1 MADLNA
7 FIQWCIDTCNKEN
20 VGYSQTYRNQQTVNG
35 ITYYDC
41 SSFVNYG
48 LLAGG
53 FTTPGYAPD
62 HNAFTTYT
70 EIEVLLGLGFEEV
83 PITGEWKA
91 GDIAWRSTHTEVVY
105 SGGSGQGVTMG
116 AHTSHTALARQVS
129 INSYTSNT
137 RNFSKLFRY
146 SGGSGSEPVKPSQKV
161 SMYVIAAM
169 CGNFMQESQINP
181 GSGRA

>member
-1 MADLNA
+1 MTDLSA
-7 FIQWCIDTCNKEN
+7 FIHWCIETCNKDN

-48 LLAGG
+48 LIAGG
-53 FTTPGYAPD
+53 FSTPAYAPN
-62 HNAFTTYT
+62 HNSFTTYT
-70 EIEVLLGLGFEEV
+70 EVNVLTSLGFHEV
-83 PITGEWKA
+83 DIHGEWKP
-91 GDIAWRSTHTEVVY
+91 GDILWRSSHTEVVY
-105 SGGSGQGVTMG
+105 SGGTGQGRTMG
-116 AHTSHTALARQVS
+116 AHTANTNLARQVS
-129 INSYTSNT
+129 INSYTSYA
-137 RNFSKLFRY
+137 RNYTKLFRY
-146 SGGSGSEPVKPSQKV
+146 SGGGGTEPVKPSQKV

>member
-7 FIQWCIDTCNKEN
+7 FIQWCIETCNKDN
-20 VGYSQTYRNQQTVNG
+20 VGYSQAYRNQQTVNG
-35 ITYYDC
+35 VTYYDC

-62 HNAFTTYT
+62 HNALTTYT
-70 EIEVLLGLGFEEV
+70 ETGILLGLGFEEV

-91 GDIAWRSTHTEVVY
+91 GDIVWRSTHTEVVY
-105 SGGSGQGVTMG
+105 SGGSGQGITMG
-116 AHTSHTALARQVS
+116 AHTSHTALSRQVS

-146 SGGSGSEPVKPSQKV
+146 SEGGGSEPVKPPQKV